1 MKKVVRSKFGTRALW
16 VSGSSVKV
24 GKTLQ
29 QCWSEHWSN
38 VDSNIAA
45 MFGGVKRSIQE
56 TGTIVPP
63 DLSVG
68 LVPRN
73 ASIEQQ
79 QPCKAAEK
87 EYADD

>member
-1 MKKVVRSKFGTRALW
+1 
-16 VSGSSVKV
+16 
-24 GKTLQ
+24 
-29 QCWSEHWSN
+29 
-38 VDSNIAA
+38 

-68 LVPRN
+68 LVLRN